1 MISFPNAKINL
12 GLRIISERND
22 GYHNIESVFYPIN
35 IFDILEVIKS
45 DNQNKKITINY
56 SNNFQIIKNDLCEKA
71 YNLLDADFNLPPVNV
86 FLHKNIP
93 IGAGL
98 GGGSSNAVSM
108 LKILNSLFKLNLNHE
123 QLLFY
128 SKKLGS
134 DCPFFLINKPA
145 FISGLGDEINSNISI
160 SLSEYKLLLI
170 SPSKFIST
178 KKVFT
183 SIKNKNLL
191 INNQTK
197 SAHFIKLLNEKFIN
211 SWKENLKNDLE
222 FTTFSFIP
230 ELKKIK
236 EKLYKMGAVYASMTG
251 SGSSVYGLFLKNM
264 DANHFWRKEYNCFS
278 FSLD

>member
-12 GLRIISERND
+12 GLRIISERDD
-22 GYHNIESVFYPIN
+22 GFHNIESVFYPIN
-35 IFDILEVIKS
+35 LFDILEVNKS
-45 DNQNKKITINY
+45 NNQKKKITINY
-56 SNNFQIIKNDLCEKA
+56 SNNFQTIKNDLCKKA
-71 YNLLDADFNLPPVNV
+71 YNLLDSDFNLPSVNV
-86 FLHKNIP
+86 YLHKNIP

-128 SKKLGS
+128 CKKLGS

-183 SIKNKNLL
+183 SIKNKNIL
-191 INNQTK
+191 INNQIK
-197 SAHFIKLLNEKFIN
+197 SEHFIKLLNEKFIK

-251 SGSSVYGLFLKNM
+251 SGSSVYGLFLKHT
-264 DANHFWRKEYNCFS
+264 DVNHVWRKEYNCFS

>member
-12 GLRIISERND
+12 GLRIISERDD

-128 SKKLGS
+128 CKKIGS
-134 DCPFFLINKPA
+134 DCPFFLKNKPA
-145 FISGLGDEINSNISI
+145 FVSGQGDKINSNISI
-160 SLSEYKLLLI
+160 SLSEYKLVLI

-183 SIKNKNLL
+183 SIKNKKTL
-191 INNQTK
+191 INNQIK
-197 SAHFIKLLNEKFIN
+197 FEYFIRLFNKKFIN

-222 FTTFSFIP
+222 LTTFSFIP

-251 SGSSVYGLFLKNM
+251 SGSSVYGLFLKHV
-264 DANHFWRKEYNCFS
+264 DIDHDWRKDYNCFS
-278 FSLD
+278 FPLC